1 MAAYRTRP
9 RSPNLIDAGA
19 QRRRQELMTI
29 NLGPISFSAP
39 LLTLFIAI
47 LLGTAVGNR
56 LARRHGVSVES
67 ALWWTIAGAI
77 VAGRAAFALAYWSH
91 YAAEPWRLI
100 DIRDGGFEPL
110 AGLVAA
116 LAIGAA
122 LALRNAAQRRAITAG
137 VGSGAALWVLATAL
151 ASVAAPSQRLPAMT
165 LVDLDGRPV
174 PLTSFAGRP
183 AVVNLWASWCP
194 PCRREMPALMRAQ
207 AAHPDVAFV
216 FVNQGE
222 SAATIRQYLQAE
234 GLQLS
239 NVVRDPG
246 GELPRAT
253 GSAGLP
259 TTLFFDAQGA
269 LVDQRVGELS
279 SATLAQR
286 LAGMQ
291 SPQGGGK

>member
-1 MAAYRTRP
+1 
-9 RSPNLIDAGA
+9 
-19 QRRRQELMTI
+19 MTI
-29 NLGPISFSAP
+29 NLGPISFPAP
-39 LLTLFIAI
+39 MLAMFIAI

-56 LARRHGVSVES
+56 LAARHGVSVES
-67 ALWWTIAGAI
+67 ALWWTIGGAI
-77 VAGRAAFALAYWSH
+77 VAARVAFAWAYWSH

-100 DIRDGGFEPL
+100 DIRDGGFKPL

-116 LAIGAA
+116 LVIGGA
-122 LALRNAAQRRAITAG
+122 LALRDAAKRRAIAAG
-137 VGSGAALWVLATAL
+137 VGSGVVLWVLATGL
-151 ASVAAPSQRLPAMT
+151 ASLAAPSQPLPAIT

-174 PLTSFAGRP
+174 PLTSFAGKP

-207 AAHPDVAFV
+207 QAHPDVAFV

-234 GLQLS
+234 GLQLA
-239 NVVRDPG
+239 NVVLDPG

-259 TTLFFDAQGA
+259 TTLFFDAKGA

-291 SPQGGGK
+291 TPQGGGK